1 MSFLFN
7 NKNKACSSQLENL
20 YSRNCAFRNKIKK
33 KKLYY
38 KQKISFQSSPILN
51 FKCSDILK
59 SNHETYLSYF
69 NPTAADL
76 DIIRYRLIKWLKEK
90 SKVLYILSSPGTW
103 NVDGSSLV
111 WKAEN
116 KGNWWRFQVC
126 FLMNNWCKRVKWS
139 WSISN
144 QESS

>member
-1 MSFLFN
+1 MFCLLKMNLLMSFLFN
-7 NKNKACSSQLENL
+7 NKNKACSSQLENF

-38 KQKISFQSSPILN
+38 KQKNSFQSSLILN

-69 NPTAADL
+69 NPTATDL
-76 DIIRYRLIKWLKEK
+76 EIIRYRLIKWLKEK
-90 SKVLYILSSPGTW
+90 GKVLDILSSPGTW

-111 WKAEN
+111 RKAEN
-116 KGNWWRFQVC
+116 KGNWWRF
-126 FLMNNWCKRVKWS
+126 
-139 WSISN
+139 
-144 QESS
+144 